1 MYSRITLLEF
11 DPLRFDV
18 ADTLDRF
25 KELVLPDLQEQPG
38 YEGALV
44 LANQEAKGLVLTM
57 WGSQEDAD
65 AALASGFWTAQVE
78 RFVTLFAAPPG
89 RAGYDVVFADL
100 PTFVHD

>member
-18 ADTLDRF
+18 AETLERF
-25 KELVLPDLQEQPG
+25 KELVLPELEEQPG
-38 YEGALV
+38 YGGALV
-44 LANQEAKGLVLTM
+44 LANEEAKGLVLTM
-57 WGSQEDAD
+57 WDLREDAD

-78 RFVTLFAAPPG
+78 RFVTLFAAAPG

-100 PTFVHD
+100 PTFVPD

>member
-18 ADTLDRF
+18 AQTLERF
-25 KELVLPDLQEQPG
+25 KELVLPELQEQSG

-44 LANQEAKGLVLTM
+44 LANEEAKGLVLTM
-57 WGSQEDAD
+57 WESEEDAD

-89 RAGYDVVFADL
+89 RAGYDVVLADL
-100 PTFVHD
+100 PTFVPD